1 MFLTF
6 TLYFKRSPCKEC
18 YYIKDNPY
26 LHLETTAMK
35 LIELNL
41 HRIIDLCRK
50 HKVKSLAVFGS
61 ILTDRFNDQSDV
73 DLLVDFEPTDPEK
86 FDYVTN
92 FFDLQDSLESLL
104 KRKVDLVVGSGLR
117 NKYFINNINRTKQVI
132 YNPNCM

>member
-1 MFLTF
+1 
-6 TLYFKRSPCKEC
+6 
-18 YYIKDNPY
+18 
-26 LHLETTAMK
+26 MK

-41 HRIIDLCRK
+41 QRIIDLCRR

-117 NKYFINNINRTKQVI
+117 NKYFINNVNRTKQII
-132 YNPNCM
+132 YG